1 MTYVRVVAGY
11 EELDG
16 SGMREGEKYHSPQV
30 AKLTQRRRRR
40 GVSLGDPLPSLSPP
54 DPGYNWIQP
63 CQHAYHA
70 IYGEVLSREQA
81 SVTPSTSTH
90 CPPPPVEARTRT

>member
-54 DPGYNWIQP
+54 DPG
-63 CQHAYHA
+63 
-70 IYGEVLSREQA
+70 
-81 SVTPSTSTH
+81 
-90 CPPPPVEARTRT
+90 